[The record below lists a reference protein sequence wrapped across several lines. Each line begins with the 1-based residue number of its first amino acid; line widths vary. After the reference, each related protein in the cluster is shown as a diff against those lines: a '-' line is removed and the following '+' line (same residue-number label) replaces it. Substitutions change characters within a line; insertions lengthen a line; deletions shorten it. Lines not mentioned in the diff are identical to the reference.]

1 MYLYHLIYQS
11 QALTAF
17 TIAELIELL
26 QQSYTYNMANGL
38 SGMLLHAPNGQF
50 LHVLEGDMAA
60 VKDLYYRRIAIDP
73 RHEHLV
79 VLSEGLS
86 ATQVFSDWTMSFRDG
101 PSLTGLPGYLAPHAA
116 YIRVCKLSEATPEL
130 MRLLLDFT
138 AGYDD
143 SLLNE
148 SMIGSRK

>member
-1 MYLYHLIYQS
+1 MSLYHLIYQS

-17 TIAELIELL
+17 STAELIELL
-26 QQSYTYNMANGL
+26 QRSYAYNMAHGL

-50 LHVLEGDMAA
+50 LQVMEGDMAA
-60 VKDLYYRRIAIDP
+60 VKQLYYERIATDP

-79 VLSEGLS
+79 VLSEGSS
-86 ATQVFSDWTMSFRDG
+86 ATKIFSDWTMSFRGG
-101 PSLTGLPGYLAPHAA
+101 PSLSGLPGYLPPHAA
-116 YIRVCKLSEATPEL
+116 YVRVCKLSEATPEL

-143 SLLNE
+143 SLLSE